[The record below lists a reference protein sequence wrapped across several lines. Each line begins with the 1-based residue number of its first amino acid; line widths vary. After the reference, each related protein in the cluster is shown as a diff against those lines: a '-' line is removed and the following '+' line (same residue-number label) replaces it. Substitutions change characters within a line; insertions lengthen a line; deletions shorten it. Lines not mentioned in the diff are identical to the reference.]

1 MDTDSAHDRMQAEWI
16 ALDDA
21 MMSSGRALRGALPWD
36 CEHPDVAAAW
46 GALTHPQHLSDL
58 ENRLAAYDD
67 RGDVNQ
73 WAETVTRKAIAVSRA
88 RGSA

>member
-1 MDTDSAHDRMQAEWI
+1 MDADSEHDRMQAEWI

-21 MMSSGRALRGALPWD
+21 MMCSGMALQGALPWH

-46 GALTHPQHLSDL
+46 DALTRPQNLSDL

-67 RGDVNQ
+67 GRDMNH